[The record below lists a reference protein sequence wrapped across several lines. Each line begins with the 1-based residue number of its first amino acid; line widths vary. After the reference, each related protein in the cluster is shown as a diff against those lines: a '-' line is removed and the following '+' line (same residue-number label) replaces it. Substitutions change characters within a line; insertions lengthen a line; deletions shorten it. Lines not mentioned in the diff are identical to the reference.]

1 MLLAPTYAAAAP
13 PQQPK
18 KRLKRDDSSGLS
30 GEDDPIDGEHSD
42 VVLRVP
48 REWLSRMQT
57 HADETEAENAR
68 LRDQLYAER
77 LKRARAEKQ
86 AKMVAAALERQARVN
101 HKAARTLR
109 KEMERLRQRQS
120 ELDPMQLLQARLD
133 ALSLSFELLE
143 PPSASSSKSPSP
155 GRARSATWSAR
166 RPSSRISARSG
177 TTTPTRGAPRGRA
190 KAAVCW

>member
-1 MLLAPTYAAAAP
+1 MRRATSLMLLAPTYAAAAP

-77 LKRARAEKQ
+77 L
-86 AKMVAAALERQARVN
+86 
-101 HKAARTLR
+101 
-109 KEMERLRQRQS
+109 
-120 ELDPMQLLQARLD
+120 
-133 ALSLSFELLE
+133 
-143 PPSASSSKSPSP
+143 
-155 GRARSATWSAR
+155 
-166 RPSSRISARSG
+166 
-177 TTTPTRGAPRGRA
+177 
-190 KAAVCW
+190 

>member
-133 ALSLSFELLE
+133 ALSLSIELLE
-143 PPSASSSKSPSP
+143 QPSTTSSSRTPSP
-155 GRARSATWSAR
+155 VRALS
-166 RPSSRISARSG
+166 P
-177 TTTPTRGAPRGRA
+177 
-190 KAAVCW
+190 AAIVI